1 MTGES
6 FRGSGVFKGFGVRS
20 ESIIESCV
28 AFGSMYMFSE
38 PFIEKNEPADEEDG
52 EDECRA

>member
-6 FRGSGVFKGFGVRS
+6 FRGSGVFEGFGVRS
-20 ESIIESCV
+20 GSIIEPCA
-28 AFGSMYMFSE
+28 AFGSMCMFSE
-38 PFIEKNEPADEEDG
+38 PFIKKNELADEEDG